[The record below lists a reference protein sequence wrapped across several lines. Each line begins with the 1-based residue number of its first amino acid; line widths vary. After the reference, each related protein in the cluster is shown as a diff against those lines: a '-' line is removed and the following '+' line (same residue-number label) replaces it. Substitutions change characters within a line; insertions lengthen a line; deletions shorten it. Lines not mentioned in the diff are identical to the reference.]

1 VSSARRDR
9 AVGEEG
15 SFVKPDYD
23 VVVIGAGFAG
33 AIAARECATR
43 GLRTLVLEGR
53 DRLGGRTWT
62 SRLSDGEI
70 VEIGG
75 TYVHWSQPNIW
86 SEIIRYGLEA
96 DVVEAAIEPEWA
108 LVPTGSALQWRPFTE
123 FAGREKALLERVF
136 EQSRV
141 ALPRPYDPLFA
152 RETVAAFDKMSV
164 RDRLNQLDLA
174 PADDAHLS
182 GLFGMESS
190 NSPDDASFL
199 TLMRW
204 WACAGHGYEA
214 MQEAVYGYKLAHG
227 IAGLLEAI
235 IADGGAEVRLGTP
248 VSRIESRST
257 TVDVTTVDD
266 DTVTAAA
273 AVVATPVGIWPR
285 IAFVPELSAES
296 VDAAHE
302 GMQAPSSSKFIAVLR
317 GEPRRFYVQPM
328 WGHPIGFMWTSH
340 LRNADEQVAVIFG
353 SPSMRDPTDPDQL
366 AAAVQDLLPGVEI
379 VESVVATYLEGD
391 EFSNGAW
398 PFPRLGQLSRFEPH
412 VNFARPHGRLAFA
425 TSELAAGWC
434 GFIEGALESGLQAAR
449 TVRDILR

>member
-1 VSSARRDR
+1 MHA
-9 AVGEEG
+9 E
-15 SFVKPDYD
+15 YD
-23 VVVIGAGFAG
+23 VVVIGAGFAS
-33 AIAARECATR
+33 ATAARECASR

-62 SRLSDGEI
+62 SRLSNGEI

-75 TYVHWSQPNIW
+75 TYMHWSQPNIW

-96 DVVEAAIEPEWA
+96 DVVEAAVEPEWA
-108 LVPTGSALQWRPFTE
+108 LVPSDSGLEWRPFAE
-123 FAGREKALLERVF
+123 FAAHEKTLLERVF
-136 EQSRV
+136 EPSRV
-141 ALPRPYDPLFA
+141 ALPRPYDPLFTGE
-152 RETVAAFDKMSV
+152 RVAAYDKMSV

-174 PADDAHLS
+174 PADDAYLS
-182 GLFGMESS
+182 ALFGMESS

-235 IADGGAEVRLGTP
+235 IADGGAEVRLSTP

-257 TVDVTTVDD
+257 NVRVTTVDGN
-266 DTVTAAA
+266 TVTAAA

-285 IAFVPELSAES
+285 IEFVPELSTER
-296 VDAAHE
+296 VNAARE

-317 GEPRRFYVQPM
+317 GESRRFYVQPM

-340 LRNADEQVAVIFG
+340 MRNADEQVAVIFG
-353 SPSMRDPTDPDQL
+353 SPSMRNPNDPNQL

-379 VESVVATYLEGD
+379 VESVSATYLEGD
-391 EFSNGAW
+391 EFANGAW
-398 PFPRLGQLSRFEPH
+398 PFLRTGQLSRYAPH
-412 VNFARPHGRLAFA
+412 VNFTRPDGRLAFA

-434 GFIEGALESGLQAAR
+434 GFIEGALESGLRAAR
-449 TVRDILR
+449 TVRGILS